1 MEQNIDKRTV
11 FSSLTE
17 SAARSGALK
26 CVTFSSPADKSS
38 ETVRVRGEI
47 RNIGGK
53 TVLQL
58 EYALTEGR
66 LRHENI
72 PVDSGDVYSRAAE
85 LTETQFR
92 RAELYA
98 AGECATLMISK
109 KGKTTLLLPSG
120 FEKKIASSEGT
131 PAENRGNDRQK
142 NYMIPEDAPF
152 LYTLGVSDANGRVKD
167 KKRAKFRQI
176 NRFCEYARDELS
188 RVKIGSEE
196 CVRIADMCCGKS
208 YLSFALYYT
217 VTEVMGNP
225 CEMVCVD
232 LKKSVIEEVSTIAK
246 ECGFDGMTFLCGDV
260 SKYEAPWQPHMV
272 VSLHACDVATDMVL
286 DFAVKSGAMSILS
299 TPCCHHELSEKL
311 DCPALGFIASH
322 SVLKQKLCAAATD
335 SLRLLRLEAAGYKVD
350 AVEFVDPED
359 TPKNVML
366 RGRKTGKKNPSAEKE
381 YRDAYRFLMGKD
393 APLITE

>member
-1 MEQNIDKRTV
+1 MMEQNIDKRV
-11 FSSLTE
+11 IFASLTE

-38 ETVRVRGEI
+38 ETLRIRGEL
-47 RNIGGK
+47 RVIGGK

-72 PVDSGDVYSRAAE
+72 PAESGEVYSRAIELAE
-85 LTETQFR
+85 SQFR

-98 AGECATLMISK
+98 AGECVTLMISK
-109 KGKTTLLLPSG
+109 KGKQTLLMPSG
-120 FEKKIASSEGT
+120 FEKKITS
-131 PAENRGNDRQK
+131 AESQPVESRGNDRQK

-152 LYTLGVSDANGRVKD
+152 LHVLGISDANGRVKD

-188 RVKIGSEE
+188 KVKITDGEH
-196 CVRIADMCCGKS
+196 VRIADMCCGKS

-217 VTEVMGNP
+217 VTTVMGRD

-232 LKKSVIEEVSTIAK
+232 LKKSVIDEVSAIAK
-246 ECGFDGMTFLCGDV
+246 DCSFDGMHFICGDI

-299 TPCCHHELSEKL
+299 TPCCHHELSENL
-311 DCPALGFIASH
+311 DCPTLGFIANH

-366 RGRKTGKKNPSAEKE
+366 RGRKTGKKNPVAEKAWQ
-381 YRDAYRFLMGKD
+381 DAYRFLTGKD
-393 APLITE
+393 APQ